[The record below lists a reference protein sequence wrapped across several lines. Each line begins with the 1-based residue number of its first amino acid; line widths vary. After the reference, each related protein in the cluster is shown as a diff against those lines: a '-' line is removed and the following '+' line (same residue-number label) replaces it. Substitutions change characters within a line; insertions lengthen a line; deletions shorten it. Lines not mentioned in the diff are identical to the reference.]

1 LIDRAGRERFPHTA
15 KSCGSGAPTLALSW
29 RRCSSIVPMTGARK
43 PGPREE
49 REGNRKT
56 IAQGM
61 PSCFGVPVV
70 TKACVLSSFAHKAVG
85 AAEAPGIP
93 CALFLRVVGQTTRAR
108 SRRGSVNSCKDV
120 IASSDSCEAIQCR
133 GEKLDRFARDRDDG
147 DRVTVVTQ
155 IPKANRSIPS
165 WPGLSTP
172 STSCLML
179 S

>member
-61 PSCFGVPVV
+61 FWHKNALNINVVLALCRRLCRDPRKLLIAVKKIPPRPLMRSRPCPVSDSGSRRTTHGRGALALDQSIPMMSSIGMTERMLLAKGVEN
-70 TKACVLSSFAHKAVG
+70 F
-85 AAEAPGIP
+85 
-93 CALFLRVVGQTTRAR
+93 AR
-108 SRRGSVNSCKDV
+108 SL
-120 IASSDSCEAIQCR
+120 ASEVLHTI
-133 GEKLDRFARDRDDG
+133 
-147 DRVTVVTQ
+147 T
-155 IPKANRSIPS
+155 
-165 WPGLSTP
+165 
-172 STSCLML
+172 
-179 S
+179 